1 MPKQPIVIIGAGVG
15 GLSAAALL
23 AARGEPVL
31 VLERAATPGG
41 KMRQVKIGDAAID
54 GGPTVFTMRWVFD
67 DIFAAAGSRLEDHL
81 ALARLDIL
89 ARHAWGP
96 SQRLDLF
103 ADVRRSA
110 DAVASFSG
118 AEEGRRFL
126 SFCAESRR
134 IYDTLRKPFLMSQR
148 PDPVKLAT
156 ANGLG
161 GMTGMLRINPFE
173 KMWTALGRHFT
184 DPRLRQLF
192 GRYATY
198 CGSSPFEAPAT
209 LMLVAHVEQEGVW
222 AVAGGMHRLAL
233 ALESLATGQ
242 GAAFRYGAEVC
253 GIETNNGRVSA
264 VKLATGEVISCSE
277 VIANCD
283 ANALA
288 TALFGP
294 AAARVVGQVAP
305 PERSLS
311 AVVWTV
317 RAQSAGFPLTR
328 HNVFFSDDYTAEFRA
343 LQRAVPDDPTVY
355 ICAQDR
361 DDAISGPE
369 RLLILV
375 NAPATGDTLGTD
387 VPRAE
392 AAMRRRLQVSGLQL
406 DWQPQDC
413 VVTDPAGFAQLFPAT
428 GGALYGRASHGWMA
442 SFRRPAAATALPGLF
457 LAGGSVHPGPGVPM
471 AALSG
476 RLAAESLLN
485 ARVSTRWFRRTATA
499 GGISTR

>member
-1 MPKQPIVIIGAGVG
+1 MSKQPIVIIGAGVG
-15 GLSAAALL
+15 GLAAAALL

-41 KMRQVKIGDAAID
+41 KMRKVKIGDAAID

-103 ADVRRSA
+103 ADVQRSA

-126 SFCAESRR
+126 GFCAESRR

-161 GMTGMLRINPFE
+161 GMAGMLRINPFE

-222 AVAGGMHRLAL
+222 SVAGGMHRLAR
-233 ALESLATGQ
+233 ALETLATRQ
-242 GAAFRYGAEVC
+242 GAAFRYGAEVH
-253 GIETNNGRVSA
+253 GIETNGGRVSA
-264 VKLATGEVISCSE
+264 VKLASGEVISCSE

-288 TALFGP
+288 MALFGP
-294 AAARVVGQVAP
+294 AAARVVGRVAP

-317 RAQSAGFPLTR
+317 RARSAGFPLSR
-328 HNVFFSDDYTAEFRA
+328 HNVFFSNDYAGEFRS
-343 LQRAVPDDPTVY
+343 LQRAVSDDPTVY

-375 NAPATGDTLGTD
+375 NAPAAGDTQRTD
-387 VPRAE
+387 VQRAE
-392 AAMRRRLQVSGLQL
+392 VAMQRRLQVSGLQL
-406 DWQPQDC
+406 DWQAQDC

-442 SFRRPAAATALPGLF
+442 SFRRPAAATALPGLY

-485 ARVSTRWFRRTATA
+485 ARGSTRWFRRTATA
-499 GGISTR
+499 GGISMR

>member
-1 MPKQPIVIIGAGVG
+1 MPGVA
-15 GLSAAALL
+15 S
-23 AARGEPVL
+23 E
-31 VLERAATPGG
+31 
-41 KMRQVKIGDAAID
+41 
-54 GGPTVFTMRWVFD
+54 
-67 DIFAAAGSRLEDHL
+67 
-81 ALARLDIL
+81 
-89 ARHAWGP
+89 
-96 SQRLDLF
+96 RLDLF

-110 DAVASFSG
+110 DAIASFSG

-126 SFCAESRR
+126 SFCAEARR

-173 KMWTALGRHFT
+173 TMWTALGRHFS

-222 AVAGGMHRLAL
+222 AVTGGMHRLAL

-242 GAAFRYGAEVC
+242 GAAFRYGAEVR

-277 VIANCD
+277 VIVNCD

-311 AVVWTV
+311 AVIWTV
-317 RAQSAGFPLTR
+317 RAQSSGFPLTR
-328 HNVFFSDDYTAEFRA
+328 HNVFFSDDYAAEFRA

-369 RLLILV
+369 RLLMLV

-392 AAMRRRLQVSGLQL
+392 AAMRRRLQVMRPASGLAA
-406 DWQPQDC
+406 
-413 VVTDPAGFAQLFPAT
+413 AGLRRHRPRRIRAIVS
-428 GGALYGRASHGWMA
+428 GHGRRTLWKGITRMDGIIS
-442 SFRRPAAATALPGLF
+442 RPAAATALPGLF